1 MERLHRIHAVFILC
15 AAVFRTVRGIAFLS
29 LVVAGIIWAI
39 HWGFSGRPATVLTV
53 WIILWALLSVLRSI
67 GEFLGPPE
75 QSVKSTTRLE
85 TRRALRRAGMLR
97 RR

>member
-15 AAVFRTVRGIAFLS
+15 AAVFRALSGFAFL
-29 LVVAGIIWAI
+29 LLLVAGIIWAI

-53 WIILWALLSVLRSI
+53 WIILWALLSVLRAI
-67 GEFLGPPE
+67 GELLGPPE
-75 QSVKSTTRLE
+75 PSVKSTTRLE
-85 TRRALRRAGMLR
+85 TRRELRRAGMLR